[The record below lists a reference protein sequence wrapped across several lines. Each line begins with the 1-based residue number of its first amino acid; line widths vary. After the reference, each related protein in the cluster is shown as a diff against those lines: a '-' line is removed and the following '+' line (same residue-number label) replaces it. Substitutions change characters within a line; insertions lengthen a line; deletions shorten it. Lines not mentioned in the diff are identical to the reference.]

1 MRIQSLKLMNFRPF
15 YGEHKIDLSPAE
27 GNSLVLIHGENQS
40 GKTAFFLAL
49 YWCLYGS
56 AKSRLGVNIP
66 IFQRGEEE
74 NEYLINR
81 KAVEDGTRSMQI
93 DMLFEHEGKEW
104 QLTRIATCHDDPFG
118 GGEFVTNAL
127 LKIDDEPI
135 VSAKIQRILND
146 VLHHDAAQFYFFDG
160 ELLSKYEQWLADPRE
175 AQKRVREAIERTV
188 GISALRLGKHIDKV
202 ADDFQKDVNAAQR
215 KEKRNQ
221 GLLDDRDRK
230 ARREFEHEAE
240 IRDYDAEIKELSTE
254 AKRIQQ
260 IHGDLTDWNTA
271 MASIQALE
279 TQITQEQKKKDTALL
294 EIQRLVRDRYWLP
307 LTEMAREIDT
317 QILTQVEQ
325 AFSSPI
331 QLASSSIDSD
341 ECALC
346 GQGLD
351 RSSRAHIDQIWKGK
365 EQSALHTAE
374 DVRKAVER
382 MEQARHFIDPSAIIH
397 LDTLESNVAASRIEI
412 DRCETKARMLR
423 REHPVKGDLK
433 KEMDRLEEINKDL
446 GRNEKR
452 RDEAKKDLEG
462 IREEVNSIDS
472 KIAKS
477 GTTDP
482 ALSRRS
488 RASALAKAAFK
499 DALQTFATRSRENVQ
514 KGATAAFKALV
525 RDEGY
530 DGIEID
536 DDYLVRPIDSAG
548 KVQTA
553 PSSGGQQLLTL
564 ALIAGLNSTAVH
576 DAPIV
581 MDTPFGRLDV
591 GNRERIL
598 QWVNT
603 LVGSKDQQVIL
614 MVHSGEL
621 THEDLMKWEIS
632 PGRSYA
638 ITPEQ
643 VHQSSITES

>member
-1 MRIQSLKLMNFRPF
+1 MRIQSLKLTNFRPF

-27 GNSLVLIHGENQS
+27 GNSLILIHGENQS
-40 GKTAFFLAL
+40 GKTALFLAL

-81 KAVEDGTRSMQI
+81 KAVEDGSRSMQI
-93 DMLFEHEGKEW
+93 DMLFEHEDKEW
-104 QLTRIATCHDDPFG
+104 QITRTATCDGDPFD
-118 GGEFVTNAL
+118 GGEFVTNTL
-127 LKIDDEPI
+127 LQIDHEPI
-135 VSAKIQRILND
+135 VAAKIQRILND

-202 ADDFQKDVNAAQR
+202 VNDFQKEVNAAQR

-221 GLLDDRDRK
+221 NLLDDRDRK
-230 ARREFEHEAE
+230 ARRQLEHEGE
-240 IRDYDAEIKELSTE
+240 IRGYDAEIKELYSE

-260 IHGDLTDWNTA
+260 IHGDLTKWNTA
-271 MASIQALE
+271 MASIGALE
-279 TQITQEQKKKDTALL
+279 TQITEEQEKMDAALL

-307 LTEMAREIDT
+307 LADLAREIDA
-317 QILTQVEQ
+317 QILTQVEH

-331 QLASSSIDSD
+331 QLASSSFDRG

-346 GQGLD
+346 GKELD
-351 RSSRAHIDQIWKGK
+351 RSSRAHIDRILKGK
-365 EQSALHTAE
+365 ESGTLHTVE

-382 MEQARHFIDPSAIIH
+382 MEQTRQFIDPSAISH
-397 LDTLESNVAASRIEI
+397 LETLESNVTASRIEI

-423 REHPVKGDLK
+423 MEHPVKGDLK

-452 RDEAKKDLEG
+452 RDEAKKDLKG
-462 IREEVNSIDS
+462 IREEISGIDN

-488 RASALAKAAFK
+488 RAAALAKAAFN
-499 DALQTFATRSRENVQ
+499 DALETFAIRSRENVQ
-514 KGATAAFKALV
+514 ENATTAFKALV
-525 RDEGY
+525 KDEGY

-598 QWVNT
+598 RWVNT
-603 LVGSKDQQVIL
+603 LVRSKDQQVIL

-621 THEDLMKWEIS
+621 THEDLMEWKIS

-638 ITPEQ
+638 IKTEH
-643 VHQSSITES
+643 VHQRSITES